1 MDTKRIR
8 SILPILLILLAP
20 AVMLYTLW
28 GNPVSAGEDDIIYY
42 YPMRKMVGQKL
53 AKLQWPL
60 ENPYEATGMPLM
72 ADPQSAVMYPPTW
85 LFATMDAKSAYSL
98 TLMLAFAVAGLG
110 TYGYLRAI
118 GLARVAGVFGAVAMM
133 FCGFL
138 VGHRV
143 HWSIIHTA
151 AWLPWGLWC
160 IERLGARPLG
170 AMAGIVLVA
179 YLALTAGHW
188 PTFIHMGVIWMVYLL
203 LRARPLARSMV
214 AAGAA
219 MFLVMLLAAPQLDAT
234 VRLMGAVTRN
244 AIGYSMA
251 GENSYFP
258 ASAVLMLFPMLFGCR
273 TANFFPTQWWGPWHL
288 CETLGYVGLVTL
300 VLAFVGVWTLYRKK
314 TQKNISRG
322 GRGEEKGED
331 GKVSSASG
339 DSPLVAGDADRVDHF
354 RKLVRVWT
362 WIGIGAMVWM
372 LGYYLPTYRLIHM
385 LPVLGIVRCPARMI
399 LAVDMAL
406 VTIASITVHLV
417 IAGAGPWSQRLASSV
432 RRGATVSLPVAM
444 ALAVALTAAVGGLSV
459 WLWGGYLPFFEGTG
473 STALESVL
481 PTNPAVWVQV
491 VLAIVTIA
499 VVRWWLAVPRRRAA
513 VLVALLLADLFFVTR
528 FVDVP
533 AGGAAAPDPEDSP
546 ATRWLAK
553 HGANPGSYCVW
564 GIGETYHDRPAEL
577 LRPKTAHGLG
587 ISTINT
593 YGPFQSAAHAQL
605 FEFQIFGTN
614 RNWASLIRRNDLLTA
629 YGVRYILTAR
639 KDVREVLESVRLPTG
654 PQPEDGPNLL
664 TGMWRLSGAE
674 SNRGILTL
682 QTPVMWRWSTARK
695 TVRVRPDTIYRISLD
710 ACGPDG
716 GAANYLRAELHT
728 PGRDRPW
735 PVKDPLGLMAFAD
748 QIGQGWRH
756 FEWTFKTPAD
766 IDGEVEFRVYTMSE
780 RPIEV
785 RRVRLRES
793 HWDQPRSLW
802 RDPGRFDP
810 GTHLYE
816 LRAELPPCRPGDEP
830 VAIYENRVV
839 QYWGGVRQSRQM
851 SPEGVETAKWH
862 NPLWLTIPSP
872 ASKGKRNR
880 KLPLLPPVGVKVTHR
895 PRSMLPAALAGLI
908 LYLVLLSAG
917 RAEAGVRRQHA
928 S

>member
-1 MDTKRIR
+1 MDTMRIR

-42 YPMRKMVGQKL
+42 YPMRKMVGEKL
-53 AKLQWPL
+53 RELQWPL

-85 LFATMDAKSAYSL
+85 LFAFTDAKSAYSL
-98 TLMLAFAVAGLG
+98 TLMLAFAAAGLG

-160 IERLGARPLG
+160 IDRVGAKPL
-170 AMAGIVLVA
+170 ACMAGMVAVA

-188 PTFIHMGVIWMVYLL
+188 PTFIHMGVIWGAYLL
-203 LRARPLARSMV
+203 FRARPLARSLV
-214 AAGAA
+214 VVGAA

-244 AIGYSMA
+244 AIGYATA

-314 TQKNISRG
+314 KHKKISRG
-322 GRGEEKGED
+322 GDEEINTAPADLHLGASDVED
-331 GKVSSASG
+331 VQ
-339 DSPLVAGDADRVDHF
+339 RF
-354 RKLVRVWT
+354 RRLVRVWT
-362 WIGIGAMVWM
+362 WMGIGALVWM

-385 LPVLGIVRCPARMI
+385 LPVLGVVRCPARMI

-417 IAGAGPWSQRLASSV
+417 IAGAGPWSTQLAVSV
-432 RRGATVSLPVAM
+432 RRGATVKLPIAM
-444 ALAVALTAAVGGLSV
+444 VIAAALTAAVGGLSV
-459 WLWGGYLPFFEGTG
+459 WLWGGYLPFFEGSGT
-473 STALESVL
+473 TALRSVL

-491 VLAIVTIA
+491 VLAIATIA
-499 VVRWWLAVPRRRAA
+499 VVRWWLASPRRRAA
-513 VLVALLLADLFFVTR
+513 VLVALVLADLFFVTR

-533 AGGAAAPDPEDSP
+533 AGGTVAPDPEDSP
-546 ATRWLAK
+546 AARWLKRQGREAM
-553 HGANPGSYCVW
+553 GYRVW

-587 ISTINT
+587 ISTINS

-614 RNWASLIRRNDLLTA
+614 RNWASLIRRNDLLTV

-639 KDVREVLESVRLPTG
+639 KDVREVLESVRLPKG
-654 PQPEDGPNLL
+654 PSPEDGPDLL

-682 QTPVMWRWSTARK
+682 QTPVMWRRSTAWK

-710 ACGPDG
+710 ACGPEG
-716 GAANYLRAELHT
+716 GAANYLRAELNVS
-728 PGRDRPW
+728 GRDMPW
-735 PVKDPLGLMAFAD
+735 PEKDPLGLMAFAD

-780 RPIEV
+780 RPIRV

-793 HWDQPRSLW
+793 HWDQPRVYNFHSYSRW
-802 RDPGRFDP
+802 AGRP
-810 GTHLYE
+810 LYE
-816 LRAELPPCRPGDEP
+816 LRAELPPCSPGQPP
-830 VAIYENRVV
+830 VAIYENLGFPWLHHGRS
-839 QYWGGVRQSRQM
+839 GVAFASRT
-851 SPEGVETAKWH
+851 G
-862 NPLWLTIPSP
+862 L
-872 ASKGKRNR
+872 SKGRGVDWNENMKWSDYIPESLARGV
-880 KLPLLPPVGVKVTHR
+880 PPRVGVKVSHN
-895 PRSMLPAALAGLI
+895 PSSLLPAALAGLI
-908 LYLVLLSAG
+908 LYLVLLSAA
-917 RAEAGVRRQHA
+917 RAEAGVRRQ
-928 S
+928 